1 MTTQLAH
8 PPDGPTTV
16 RPGRP
21 RSGPGPWSRLSRW
34 QRLVVVAATIPPAI
48 IAGAVAAAAI
58 GLIGGPTM
66 RSVALAAGEN
76 PGMLVFGAMYLASP
90 VQWLTGRS
98 QIAVRKYLGIV
109 FFLLAASNGLMFVV
123 EQGLAEMLSA
133 PFLVAGTVA
142 LAAALPLFLTSSRR
156 VQRAMGMRRWRALHQ
171 GVHLV
176 AIALV
181 GHMVLLGDPGPGV
194 AMIGLGVVARV
205 PAVRRR
211 LERRRGTDG
220 QRRGRWRR

>member
-1 MTTQLAH
+1 MTTQLARS
-8 PPDGPTTV
+8 PQGPAPAGPEQP
-16 RPGRP
+16 RP
-21 RSGPGPWSRLSRW
+21 GPGPWRRLSRW
-34 QRLVVVAATIPPAI
+34 QRLVVAGATVPPAVV
-48 IAGAVAAAAI
+48 AGTLAAAAA
-58 GLIGGPTM
+58 GLISQATM
-66 RSVALAAGEN
+66 LSVALAAGEN

-109 FFLLAASNGLMFVV
+109 FFVLAASNGAMFVIERGV
-123 EQGLAEMLSA
+123 TEVLGA

-142 LAAALPLFLTSSRR
+142 LVAALPLFLTSSRR
-156 VQRAMGMRRWRALHQ
+156 AQRAMGMRRWRTLHQ

-181 GHMVLLGDPGPGV
+181 GHLVLLGDPGPGV
-194 AMIGLGVVARV
+194 VMIGLGIVARL

-211 LERRRGTDG
+211 IERRPRAAG